1 MEIKVE
7 CPCGQPFEFEVEPN
21 NGRMPCAIQCPT
33 CNADATELANR
44 FIAEKFPLPTL
55 SPPSAAPSGLRI
67 NREPAHVA
75 SPSTPVTLTSPDFIP
90 VSAPAKTP
98 KPESSG
104 DGFVKGLVG
113 ALVGAVVGM
122 LIWFFLIKATGYEIG
137 WVAWGVGALT
147 GVGARVVGADG
158 CFKLGLVA
166 GILAFLAIIGGQYLA
181 LRSLTMKEFDKLAI
195 VAYQAQVEYAKQIT
209 TANSEADMK
218 ALYAKENDE
227 TVSDIKSQDWD
238 DFNQKDLPKLKE
250 LAAGKPTEQEF
261 VHNFHKQALSVGS
274 EFEMLKE
281 SVGLFTLLWIFLGV
295 GSAFKLASGRND

>member
-21 NGRMPCAIQCPT
+21 NGQMPCAIQCPA

-44 FIAEKFPLPTL
+44 FIAGKTPAPTL
-55 SPPSAAPSGLRI
+55 SPTSTAPAGLRI
-67 NREPAHVA
+67 NREPA
-75 SPSTPVTLTSPDFIP
+75 PVTPPAATTLVVPAATEVFT
-90 VSAPAKTP
+90 PAKKA

-104 DGFVKGLVG
+104 DGFVKGLLG
-113 ALVGAVVGM
+113 AVVGAVVGM

-158 CFKLGLVA
+158 CFRLGLVA
-166 GILAFLAIIGGQYLA
+166 GVLAFLAIVGGQYLA
-181 LRSLTMKEFDKLAI
+181 LRSLTMKEFDKLAA
-195 VAYQAQVEYAKQIT
+195 VAYQADAETAKQIAAANSDAEIKATYAKQNGV
-209 TANSEADMK
+209 AASEVNQ
-218 ALYAKENDE
+218 NDWE
-227 TVSDIKSQDWD
+227 E
-238 DFNQKDLPKLKE
+238 FQKTELPKLKDI
-250 LAAGKPTEQEF
+250 ASGKTSETDYIR
-261 VHNFHKQALSVGS
+261 NFHKQISFGM

-295 GSAFKLASGRND
+295 GSAYKLASGSSDN